1 MERQIKIYKSI
12 DNAIELQVNLD
23 KDTVWLNQAQM
34 ASLFM
39 QTKQNV
45 SLRVTNCFKEKE
57 LEQKSVV
64 KEYLTTA
71 FDGKKYKTK
80 FYNLDVIISVSYRV
94 KSKQGTQ
101 FRQLAT

>member
-1 MERQIKIYKSI
+1 
-12 DNAIELQVNLD
+12 
-23 KDTVWLNQAQM
+23 
-34 ASLFM
+34 M

-94 KSKQGTQ
+94 KSKLGTQ
-101 FRQLAT
+101 FRQWAT